1 MFNDSKKHLHNAGE
15 SYTQHLLFA
24 SSIALKMLIAGMQCF
39 LHGLIPGIFKT
50 SGSNTIKELYN
61 KINNRT

>member
-1 MFNDSKKHLHNAGE
+1 MFNDSKKHLHDAGE

-24 SSIALKMLIAGMQCF
+24 LNIAMKMLVAGMQCF
-39 LHGLIPGIFKT
+39 LHALIPGIFKA

-61 KINNRT
+61 RINNRN

>member
-1 MFNDSKKHLHNAGE
+1 MFNDSKKHLHDAGE

-24 SSIALKMLIAGMQCF
+24 SSIALKMLIASMQCF
-39 LHGLIPGIFKT
+39 LHALIPGIFKT

>member
-1 MFNDSKKHLHNAGE
+1 MFNVSKKHLNDAGE

-39 LHGLIPGIFKT
+39 LHALIPGIFKT